1 MGLYAILFGNAILV
15 LAVERVV
22 NAFSDERRTFFPITV
37 LSYVFVWVGLWL
49 HFSWANPI
57 ATTLIVYIALLTVT
71 INYKSS
77 LTRRL
82 AALAGSHLIM
92 NGATAIFQA
101 FAFFVPALSA
111 YIVELDFMLA
121 MVIAYLIAFMMCRYF
136 KNIKTY
142 AQNLHKLLIPF
153 LFVPITQ
160 LFVVIFM
167 HINLEVAGMTQAISN
182 SLGVV
187 FLFFY
192 LYYSI
197 SKSFKKDMKLALHI
211 QEGEYYFTQCQL
223 MQESV
228 DKMKAYRHDIKL
240 HLGALRD
247 FTINNKVDEANVYL
261 NNLIGSIGNSESFS
275 ETGNVAFDSI
285 INFKLKDVLDDNIN
299 LQIKIFVP
307 PVLNIETIDVVT
319 ILGNLLDNAFEAV
332 SKVEYKMIRLTVEAD
347 KGNLF
352 IKMENTF
359 DGKVKYTAR
368 EDGATQII
376 TTNKKVDDHG
386 YGLKNIRRSVEKY
399 DGHMDVSHDD
409 NVFSVGILLYVD
421 DK

>member
-1 MGLYAILFGNAILV
+1 MDIYAILFGNAILV

-22 NAFSDERRTFFPITV
+22 SVFADKRRTFFPITV
-37 LSYVFVWVGLWL
+37 LSYIFVWIGLWL

-57 ATTLIVYIALLTVT
+57 ATTLIVYIALFAVT
-71 INYKSS
+71 LNYKS
-77 LTRRL
+77 TITKRL
-82 AALAGSHLIM
+82 AALTGSHLIM
-92 NGATAIFQA
+92 NGATTIFQA
-101 FAFFVPALSA
+101 FAFFAPALSA
-111 YIVELDFMLA
+111 YIAELNFMLA
-121 MVIAYLIAFMMCRYF
+121 MVIAYLIAFMMCKYF
-136 KNIKTY
+136 KNIKTH

-160 LFVVIFM
+160 LFVVVFM
-167 HINLEVAGMTQAISN
+167 HINLEVAGMIQAISN

-211 QEGEYYFTQCQL
+211 QEREYYFTQCQL

-240 HLGALRD
+240 HLGTLKD
-247 FTINNKVDEANVYL
+247 FTTNNKVDEATVYL
-261 NNLIGSIGNSESFS
+261 NNLIGNIGDSESFS
-275 ETGNVAFDSI
+275 DTGNVAFDSI

-319 ILGNLLDNAFEAV
+319 ILGNLLDNAFDAV
-332 SKVEYKMIRLTVEAD
+332 AKVEDKMIRLTVEAD

-359 DGKVKYTAR
+359 DGEVKYTAG
-368 EDGATQII
+368 EDGTTQII
-376 TTNKKVDDHG
+376 ATNKKEDEHG
-386 YGLKNIRRSVEKY
+386 YGLKNIRKSVEKY
-399 DGHMDVSHDD
+399 NGHMDISHDD